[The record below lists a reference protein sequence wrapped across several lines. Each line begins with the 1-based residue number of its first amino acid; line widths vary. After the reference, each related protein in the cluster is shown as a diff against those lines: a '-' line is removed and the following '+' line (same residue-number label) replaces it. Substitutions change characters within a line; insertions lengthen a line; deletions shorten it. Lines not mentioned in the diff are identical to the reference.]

1 MIVLGAETNLEM
13 PKITKSNVSTE
24 KPKPMELKVK
34 LLEKKRKIKK
44 IVKTKVVKTKVDL
57 EKDIWHIIDAHFKE
71 YGTDALV
78 KHQLD
83 SFNDFMYNK
92 IPDIISQV
100 NPLVV
105 YHNFLEEHNK
115 YKYEIQIR
123 FKDVSFTE
131 PIITENDGSSSIMTP
146 LLARLRNFTY
156 STPLFINV
164 EIKNIERYGEN
175 LEKEDIHYEV
185 LKHISI
191 GKIPIMLKS
200 DFCVLKDRN
209 EFGITTAQSGECK
222 YDPGGYFI
230 VNGNEKAIVSQE
242 KIADNKLYCFKVNK
256 TNNKTICVAEIK
268 SMTEK
273 TFTIP
278 KNFSVR
284 LVKKGSSYVV
294 KAVLPNIRQEV
305 PLFVLFRALGVES
318 DLEILKYII
327 NNVSSKNNRIL
338 YTLEDSIIEGSTF
351 VNQSEAYEYIMNYVS
366 VYGQPKDIKLDMER
380 KKGYIKDM
388 LEKDLLPHVG
398 KNIRHKLFYLGYMVN
413 NLLKC
418 YLGFRDF
425 DDRDSY
431 TNKRIELPGIL
442 LANLFRQYFGK
453 MTKDMRNSVMKELNT
468 CHNKIGIKNVINETN
483 IYKLCKSSTIETGI
497 KYGLATGNW
506 GIKSSS
512 NKVGIAQVLSRLNY
526 SSTLSHLRRLA
537 TPTEKTGKLIAP
549 RKLHNT
555 QWGTV
560 CPAETPEGGSVGVV
574 KNLAIL
580 TVVTNMTNSQP
591 IYSQVENNGLIKLDE
606 LGDSDGKKVKFENIG
621 DYGKVFINGNW
632 LGIHA
637 DLGSLMKKLRSLRRM
652 SIINIYTSISWNMFD
667 NELHI
672 YTDGGRCTRPLLI
685 VDNEENSKGV
695 KNSKLRITKNDMDKI
710 KNGSYRWKNLILKSL
725 YDFDLSDTLN
735 MGGNIEEG
743 IIEYIDV
750 EESHNCLI
758 AMKQLDLKKNLL
770 HTHCELHPSSIFGI
784 LASTIPFPDHN
795 QSPRN
800 TYQSAMGKQAMGIYS
815 SNYQSRMDS
824 LGHVLSYPNK
834 PLVQTFISKYIHMN
848 ELPTGSNVVV
858 AIATYSGYNQEDSII
873 MNQSFIDR
881 GGFRSTFYRCYREDE
896 KKQQS
901 SGKEEKFT
909 NPDPSFTRNIKPCNY
924 DKLDS
929 NGFVP
934 KDTYVCGD
942 DIIIGKVFPCK
953 AGHDKSKVYRDSS
966 TALRS
971 NEDGYIDNIYINRN
985 NEGHRFCKVRVRSER
1000 IPTVG
1005 DKFSSRHGQKGTA
1018 GMVYQQQEMPY
1029 TKDGIV
1035 PDLIMNPHAVPSRMT
1050 IAQLL
1055 ECLLGKACVHLGG
1068 FGNGTPFVDCNFEN
1082 IQKTLMGCGFERY
1095 GNEVLYNGRTG
1106 KQMNVSIFMGPTY
1119 YQRLKHLV
1127 DDKIHSR
1134 SHGPIVQLTRQPSEG
1149 RARDGGLR
1157 FGEMERDCMI
1167 SHGTVQ
1173 FLKERMLDVSDN
1185 YRLFICQRCG
1195 LKGIVNPEK
1204 EIFICKNCHNQTAFS
1219 EVRIPY
1225 ACKLLMQEL
1234 EAMSI
1239 SPKML
1244 T

>member
-1 MIVLGAETNLEM
+1 MPTN
-13 PKITKSNVSTE
+13 IE
-24 KPKPMELKVK
+24 KQI
-34 LLEKKRKIKK
+34 EKKTEIRVNVVGKTAKKIKVIK
-44 IVKTKVVKTKVDL
+44 GKVDL
-57 EKDIWHIIDAHFKE
+57 EKDCWPIMDSHFKE
-71 YGTDALV
+71 YGTDSLV

-83 SFNDFMYNK
+83 SFNDFMSNK

-105 YHNFLEEHNK
+105 YHEFLEEFNK

-131 PIITENDGSSSIMTP
+131 PIITENDGSSNIMTP
-146 LLARLRNFTY
+146 SLARLRNFTY
-156 STPLFINV
+156 ASPLYINI
-164 EIKNIERYGEN
+164 EIRNIERYGEN
-175 LEKEDIHYEV
+175 LEKENVTYEV
-185 LKHISI
+185 LKNINI

-200 DFCVLKDRN
+200 DYCVLKDRN
-209 EFGITTAQSGECK
+209 EFGVKVEEEGECR

-230 VNGNEKAIVSQE
+230 VNGNEKAVVSQE

-268 SMTEK
+268 SMSEK
-273 TFTIP
+273 AFTIP

-284 LVKKGSSYVV
+284 LIKKGNGSVV
-294 KAVLPNIRQEV
+294 KAVLPNIRQEI
-305 PLFVLFRALGVES
+305 PLFILFRALGIDS
-318 DLEILKYII
+318 DIEILKYIT
-327 NNVSSKNNRIL
+327 NDVSNKNNRIL
-338 YTLEDSIIEGSTF
+338 YTLEESIIEASSCVTQGD
-351 VNQSEAYEYIMNYVS
+351 AYDYIMGYVS
-366 VYGQPKDIKLDMER
+366 VYGQPKDIKLDTER

-398 KNIRHKLFYLGYMVN
+398 KDIVNKLFYLGYMVN

-453 MTKDMRNSVMKELNT
+453 MTKDMRNAVMKELNA
-468 CHNKIGIKNVINETN
+468 CHNKTNIKTIINESN

-526 SSTLSHLRRLA
+526 ASTLSHLRRLS

-580 TVVTNMTNSQP
+580 TMVTNMTNPQP
-591 IYSQVENNGLIKLDE
+591 IYYQVENSGLIKLSE
-606 LGDSDGKKVKFENIG
+606 LGDSEGKKVSFNKMSE
-621 DYGKVFINGNW
+621 YGKVFINGNW
-632 LGIHA
+632 LGLHP
-637 DLGSLMKKLRSLRRM
+637 DLGSLMKKLKTLRRM

-667 NELHI
+667 NELNI
-672 YTDGGRCTRPLLI
+672 YTDGGRCTRPLLV
-685 VDNEENSKGV
+685 VDTTENEKGI
-695 KNSKLRITKNDMDKI
+695 KKSNLRISASDIDKI
-710 KNGSYRWKNLILKSL
+710 KRGSYKWKNLLKGL
-725 YDFDLSDTLN
+725 YESEYSESVN
-735 MGGNIEEG
+735 YKSNIEEG
-743 IIEYIDV
+743 VIEYIDV

-758 AMKQLDLKKNLL
+758 AMKQLDLKKNLQY
-770 HTHCELHPSSIFGI
+770 THCELHPCSILGI
-784 LASTIPFPDHN
+784 LASTIPYPDHN

-800 TYQSAMGKQAMGIYS
+800 TYQSAMGKQAMGVYS
-815 SNYQSRMDS
+815 SNYQHRMDT

-834 PLVQTFISKYIHMN
+834 PLVQTFISKYLHGN
-848 ELPTGSNVVV
+848 ELPTGINAIV
-858 AIATYSGYNQEDSII
+858 AVATYSGYNQEDSII
-873 MNQSFIDR
+873 MNQSFIER
-881 GGFRSTFYRCYREDE
+881 GGFSSTFYRSYREDE

-909 NPDPSFTRNIKPCNY
+909 NPDPLYTKNIKPCNY
-924 DKLDS
+924 DKLDPS
-929 NGFVP
+929 GFVP
-934 KDTYVCGD
+934 EDTYVSGD
-942 DIIIGKVFPCK
+942 DIIIGKVFPIK
-953 AGHDKSKVYRDSS
+953 PEGGDKSKVYRDSS
-966 TALRS
+966 TALRA
-971 NEDGYIDNIYINRN
+971 NESGYIDKIYMNRN
-985 NEGHRFCKVRVRSER
+985 NEGNRFCKVRVRSDR

-1005 DKFSSRHGQKGTA
+1005 DKFSSRHGQKGTV
-1018 GMVYQQQEMPY
+1018 GMVYQQQDMPY
-1029 TKDGIV
+1029 TKEGIV

-1055 ECLLGKACVHLGG
+1055 ECVLGKACVNLGG
-1068 FGNGTPFVDCNFEN
+1068 YGNGTPFVNCNFEN
-1082 IQKTLMGCGFERY
+1082 IQSTLLGCGYEQY

-1167 SHGTVQ
+1167 AHGTVQ

-1204 EIFICKNCHNQTAFS
+1204 EIFICKNCHNQTSFS

-1239 SPKML
+1239 SPKMI

>member
-1 MIVLGAETNLEM
+1 MELNLEM
-13 PKITKSNVSTE
+13 PESSTTAKAKTKPMEIRVKLVE
-24 KPKPMELKVK
+24 KPKKKV
-34 LLEKKRKIKK
+34 K
-44 IVKTKVVKTKVDL
+44 IVKSKVDL
-57 EKDIWHIIDAHFKE
+57 EKDIWCIIDSYFKE
-71 YGTDALV
+71 SGTECLV

-83 SFNDFMYNK
+83 SFNDFMHNK

-105 YHNFLEEHNK
+105 YHNYSEEHNK

-123 FKDVSFTE
+123 FKNIDESFE
-131 PIITENDGSSSIMTP
+131 KPKIQENDGSKSVMTP
-146 LLARLRNFTY
+146 HLARLRNFTY
-156 STPLFINV
+156 ATPLHINI

-175 LEKEDIHYEV
+175 LEKEDINYEV
-185 LKHISI
+185 LKKINI
-191 GKIPIMLKS
+191 GAIPIMLKS
-200 DFCVLKDRN
+200 DFCILADKNSQDVSPEDLD
-209 EFGITTAQSGECK
+209 ECK

-268 SMTEK
+268 SMSEK

-284 LVKKGSSYVV
+284 LIKKGSGKVV
-294 KAVLPNIRQEV
+294 RAMLPNIRQEV

-327 NNVSSKNNRIL
+327 NDLSGKNNRIL
-338 YTLEDSIIEGSTF
+338 YTLEESIQEGSQYT
-351 VNQSEAYEYIMNYVS
+351 NQSEAYDYIMNYVT
-366 VYGQPKDIKLDMER
+366 VYGQPKDVKLDIER

-398 KNIRHKLFYLGYMVN
+398 RNRINKIFYLGYMVS
-413 NLLKC
+413 NLLRC
-418 YLGFRDF
+418 YLGYRDY

-453 MTKDMRNSVMKELNT
+453 MTKDMRNAVMKELNT

-483 IYKLCKSSTIETGI
+483 IHKLCKSSTIETGI

-580 TVVTNMTNSQP
+580 TVVTNMTNP
-591 IYSQVENNGLIKLDE
+591 MLIYSRIENSGLISLDDI
-606 LGDSDGKKVKFENIG
+606 GDSEGKKVSFENICN
-621 DYGKVFINGNW
+621 YGKVFINGNW
-632 LGIHA
+632 LGLHA
-637 DLGSLMKKLRSLRRM
+637 KLGELREKLRSLRRM
-652 SIINIYTSISWNMFD
+652 AVINPYTSISWNLFA
-667 NELHI
+667 NELHV

-685 VDNEENSKGV
+685 VNSENSNKGISNSLRLSKKDVTNIKSGNFSWNNLINQNLHHNTYNCDNES
-695 KNSKLRITKNDMDKI
+695 
-710 KNGSYRWKNLILKSL
+710 GSSIDVLK
-725 YDFDLSDTLN
+725 
-735 MGGNIEEG
+735 EG
-743 IIEYIDV
+743 LIEYIDV

-758 AMKQLDLKKNLL
+758 AMKQLELKKKLQY
-770 HTHCELHPSSIFGI
+770 THCELHPSSILGV
-784 LASTIPFPDHN
+784 LASTIPYPDHN

-800 TYQSAMGKQAMGIYS
+800 TYQSAMGKQAMGVYS
-815 SNYQSRMDS
+815 SNFQKRMDT
-824 LGHVLSYPNK
+824 LGHVLSYPNA
-834 PLVQTFISKYIHMN
+834 PMVQTFISKYLHMN
-848 ELPTGSNVVV
+848 ELPTGINAMV
-858 AIATYSGYNQEDSII
+858 AIASYSGYNQEDSII

-881 GGFRSTFYRCYREDE
+881 GGFRSTFYRSYREDE

-909 NPDPSFTRNIKPCNY
+909 NPDPSFTKNIKPCNY
-924 DKLDS
+924 DKLDTT
-929 NGFVP
+929 GFVP

-942 DIIIGKVFPCK
+942 DIIIGKVFPIK
-953 AGHDKSKVYRDSS
+953 PEHDKNKVYRDSS

-985 NEGHRFCKVRVRSER
+985 NEGNRFCKVRVRSER

-1005 DKFSSRHGQKGTA
+1005 DKFSSRHGQKGTV
-1018 GMVYQQQEMPY
+1018 GMVYQQQDMPY
-1029 TKDGIV
+1029 TKSGLV

-1055 ECLLGKACVHLGG
+1055 ECLLGKACLELGG
-1068 FGNGTPFVDCNFEN
+1068 YGNGTPFVDCNFDN

-1095 GNEVLYNGRTG
+1095 GNEILYNGRTG

-1204 EIFICKNCHNQTAFS
+1204 EIFICKNCNNQTAFS

-1225 ACKLLMQEL
+1225 SCKLLMQEL